1 MRRQSEECLWI
12 QNEHAVPHSGYGV
25 FSSGEA
31 GREHWDPP
39 GAGVAIAESGF
50 PGQDCFRM
58 PPSSSTMA
66 VISLMLKVAF
76 FCTML
81 YRYSRS
87 S

>member
-25 FSSGEA
+25 FSSEEA
-31 GREHWDPP
+31 GRERWDPP
-39 GAGVAIAESGF
+39 GAGVAIAEAGF